1 MESVTSFKIAKSNS
15 GIKNFAKN
23 LWNPP
28 FGPGLAHFRAGP
40 AQWGLVSAWWPSAWP
55 SGGW

>member
-23 LWNPP
+23 LW
-28 FGPGLAHFRAGP
+28 
-40 AQWGLVSAWWPSAWP
+40 AWSYKDF
-55 SGGW
+55 SVDFMQCTLIGYSKNFNQSECI